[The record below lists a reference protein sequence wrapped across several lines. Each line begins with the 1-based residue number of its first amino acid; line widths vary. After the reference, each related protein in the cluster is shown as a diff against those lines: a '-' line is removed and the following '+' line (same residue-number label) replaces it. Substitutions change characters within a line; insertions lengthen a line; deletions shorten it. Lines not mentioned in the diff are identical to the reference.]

1 MKGILIGGAFII
13 STCLGFLPNG
23 ISKAKPFWWKL
34 LLIISGLLTILMG
47 LGIQTGGSFV
57 GVSMVAVGRESG
69 AKTNLYAKVLSIN
82 DKEVTLIDNDSNIKT
97 ISFLNNSSILDLKIN
112 QKLIIETSFDRT
124 TKKFTGYR
132 VLLIDPYLVL
142 PLIPQLEERA
152 RNLYFHVPTAW
163 LTQLAWFI
171 AFGYAIA
178 YLRTRKLEYDM
189 IAESAA
195 IIGFLFCILA
205 TTTGAVW
212 AKFNW
217 GKFWNWDPR
226 QTSIFIVMLI
236 YGAYFALR
244 SSLNNQE
251 TKSKISSIYLI
262 LLCLPVVFL
271 LFVLPRLMDG
281 LHPGSMG
288 DSNSGPVLSAKTDS
302 LDFTKQVIYSISL
315 FHFILLYF
323 WLVNISSRTK
333 ILKLNTQNDIF
344 S

>member
-1 MKGILIGGAFII
+1 METII
-13 STCLGFLPNG
+13 NNFWIINNINGFRNSNRWFLRWSFNG
-23 ISKAKPFWWKL
+23 CCR
-34 LLIISGLLTILMG
+34 
-47 LGIQTGGSFV
+47 
-57 GVSMVAVGRESG
+57 RESG

-212 AKFNW
+212 AN
-217 GKFWNWDPR
+217 
-226 QTSIFIVMLI
+226 LI
-236 YGAYFALR
+236 GVNFGIGILDR
-244 SSLNNQE
+244 HPSL
-251 TKSKISSIYLI
+251 L
-262 LLCLPVVFL
+262 
-271 LFVLPRLMDG
+271 
-281 LHPGSMG
+281 
-288 DSNSGPVLSAKTDS
+288 
-302 LDFTKQVIYSISL
+302 
-315 FHFILLYF
+315 
-323 WLVNISSRTK
+323 
-333 ILKLNTQNDIF
+333 
-344 S
+344 